1 MTDIGTASDDK
12 ANAVALQKDGKLV
25 VVGSTDAGGN
35 SDFMIARYTANGTLD
50 GTFGIGG
57 KVRTDM
63 GATTY
68 DYAYAVAIQ
77 KNGRIVVSGVSYA
90 PSGDFAVAR
99 YLANGTL
106 DSTFGTGGKV
116 VSDLGTASD
125 DEARAE
131 AIQKDGKIL
140 VGGYRHASGNFDFA
154 VARYTTLGVLDSTL
168 WQRRACARRPRLC
181 KRRRGLC
188 DGAAEGRQD
197 RRRRAQ
203 QRGRHLR
210 LRGRPPA
217 DEVARI
223 EWRG

>member
-1 MTDIGTASDDK
+1 
-12 ANAVALQKDGKLV
+12 
-25 VVGSTDAGGN
+25 
-35 SDFMIARYTANGTLD
+35 
-50 GTFGIGG
+50 
-57 KVRTDM
+57 M

-140 VGGYRHASGNFDFA
+140 VGGYSHASGNFDFA
-154 VARYTTLGVLDSTL
+154 VARYTTLGVLDSRFGSGGRVLDDLGSASDDEGYAMALQKDGKIVAAGRSNAAGTFDF
-168 WQRRACARRPRLC
+168 AVVRLLT
-181 KRRRGLC
+181 K
-188 DGAAEGRQD
+188 
-197 RRRRAQ
+197 
-203 QRGRHLR
+203 
-210 LRGRPPA
+210 
-217 DEVARI
+217 
-223 EWRG
+223 